1 MLASIAKLLPHPI
14 KTFVKTAEKPNGR
27 SEFHFLLFALEVL
40 TSKKIAQLEKEK
52 GEVRVFHHPKKKK
65 KKWALSAGIVGSIS
79 AVPISPKHSHLNCQD
94 ILSLSWVVLIR
105 QYCHGLPVL
114 SKGCALVQGVVS

>member
-52 GEVRVFHHPKKKK
+52 GEVRVFHHPKKM
-65 KKWALSAGIVGSIS
+65 GSIS
-79 AVPISPKHSHLNCQD
+79 GNC
-94 ILSLSWVVLIR
+94 R
-105 QYCHGLPVL
+105 QYISCPYL
-114 SKGCALVQGVVS
+114 SQT